1 MDSLRDPRLKSRELR
16 LSSEADCGHCPG
28 RLVASVLQEFR
39 KCLCQISLRLLRKF
53 FAGLRTDLV
62 RKEVDL
68 QCNTQKLSPSARP
81 QVVSSWAP
89 HRSHGPVCDHS
100 SLASAAS
107 YGSYGSKMR
116 YQCTHQLLG
125 HLGPWFLFDYHCYY
139 LVIGCHECYSLLL
152 LLHHPVF
159 GRYVTFSQDMAELGL
174 RARHPDVD
182 SHGRK
187 SPVHP

>member
-1 MDSLRDPRLKSRELR
+1 MDSLSDPRLKSRE

-28 RLVASVLQEFR
+28 CLVASVLQEFR

-53 FAGLRTDLV
+53 FTGLRTDLV

-68 QCNTQKLSPSARP
+68 QCNTQKLSPSARR

-100 SLASAAS
+100 SSASAAS

-116 YQCTHQLLG
+116 YQCTQKF
-125 HLGPWFLFDYHCYY
+125 GPSWAMVFVWLS
-139 LVIGCHECYSLLL
+139 LSLLL
-152 LLHHPVF
+152 
-159 GRYVTFSQDMAELGL
+159 FSHWMSWVLFIVIIA
-174 RARHPDVD
+174 
-182 SHGRK
+182 
-187 SPVHP
+187 SPSSFWAVYGGM